1 MYKNRLSSFALM
13 TLTQASI
20 YTDSDYPF
28 GISGDVVY
36 KERWRPWHKPW
47 FTDSDLQTFLTD
59 LSYGFI
65 RKNLTYILQLKSVIE
80 M

>member
-1 MYKNRLSSFALM
+1 M

-20 YTDSDYPF
+20 YTDYDYPF

-36 KERWRPWHKPW
+36 KERWWPWHKPW

-59 LSYGFI
+59 LSYD
-65 RKNLTYILQLKSVIE
+65 YMSILHVKVAKYKMPSNWKISVT
-80 M
+80 